1 MLDDNLFKN
10 DVDKKASFP
19 QSSTAT
25 KMHEIG
31 EHDEVFELE
40 GDQIEKYADLEKI
53 QELVLAT
60 VNLRFCFY
68 LTWILGFKLIAIKL
82 YYAPERRWVIE
93 IGCLIKR
100 VLRRE
105 GAW

>member
-1 MLDDNLFKN
+1 MFSISSPQGDHGSHFDDFFAKFRHRTSSVAPCQMLDDNLFKN

-68 LTWILGFKLIAIKL
+68 LT
-82 YYAPERRWVIE
+82 
-93 IGCLIKR
+93 
-100 VLRRE
+100 
-105 GAW
+105 